1 MSQLYMP
8 GTFVLIDD
16 VLSERGLILCVLDT
30 KFYPC
35 ESNSCFPAIVV
46 QTADRKNTV
55 GEIRCDWA
63 RSMFHPIK
71 AKFEL

>member
-1 MSQLYMP
+1 MSQMYMP

-16 VLSERGLILCVLDT
+16 SLSERGLILCILDT

-35 ESNSCFPAIVV
+35 ESSLCFPAIVV
-46 QTADRKNTV
+46 QTAHTINPV
-55 GEIRCDWA
+55 GEIRCDWS